1 MTPLRA
7 IHNYTDFLREDL
19 EATLKGDQKLYLN
32 GLVSAVDQGEEL
44 VEDLLQ
50 LSRISGAA
58 GQTKTINIGELLH
71 ELIDFLDLSAD
82 VQLVLADE
90 WPSIDTNPTF
100 LRQIFQNLILN
111 AIKFNRS
118 ADKRVKI
125 DWRPVGR
132 EGYEF
137 CVRDNGIGIQT
148 RYHEQIFHVFQ
159 RLHTRDEYEGTGI
172 GLAIVK
178 KAASK
183 LQGTISIKSEFGKG
197 SSFYITLPKTQKE
210 TSDEQET
217 LRSSHG

>member
-1 MTPLRA
+1 MPPDRSRPST
-7 IHNYTDFLREDL
+7 
-19 EATLKGDQKLYLN
+19 
-32 GLVSAVDQGEEL
+32 SA
-44 VEDLLQ
+44 
-50 LSRISGAA
+50 
-58 GQTKTINIGELLH
+58 NLLH

-118 ADKRVKI
+118 ADKRVEI